1 MSVQQPKRKNNIP
14 GDRFTVMHNATSK
27 ERLAYIK
34 DILGLSN
41 TSQVV
46 HMAIQQYYRAVKLE
60 EETRTG
66 NRVSNI
72 A

>member
-1 MSVQQPKRKNNIP
+1 MTQVKKNNKP
-14 GDRFTVMHNATSK
+14 GDRFTVLHNATSK

-34 DILGLSN
+34 DILGLGT

-60 EETRTG
+60 EEVRTG
-66 NRVSNI
+66 NRVSKVG
-72 A
+72 